1 MNLHQLIYSYLLYQS
16 KEKITFASIQKY
28 VEQMGVERA
37 EINSVLRN
45 LLIHG
50 VIDKTDRNKL
60 CLAETATIHKETYC
74 YSVNLPK
81 DEVERLLNN
90 DAIIQTGAGWYL
102 HKSTERTNKTFSFS
116 KSIKSL
122 GFILN
127 FLELCSEF
135 NISTFDERYNP
146 STLIFEEKKSEKIN
160 DGLYS
165 KKINDYYKQF
175 YIVIDGKV
183 YYLPENNYEMLS
195 TVKLYF
201 ESELANKWMYDD
213 GKQLVKIQFLTVPY
227 YVERLLFINHILVKK
242 KVPLDRTYHLSKMD
256 LNNLKKY
263 YFKENINITYAK
275 L

>member
-1 MNLHQLIYSYLLYQS
+1 MDLHQLIYSYLLYQS

-50 VIDKTDRNKL
+50 VIDKTERNKL
-60 CLAETATIHKETYC
+60 CLAETATICKETYC

-81 DEVERLLNN
+81 DEVESLLNN
-90 DAIIQTGAGWYL
+90 DAIIQKGAGWYL
-102 HKSTERTNKTFSFS
+102 HKSTERTNKIFSFS

-127 FLELCSEF
+127 FLESCSEF

-146 STLIFEEKKSEKIN
+146 FSLKFDELRSQKN
-160 DGLYS
+160 DEGLYS
-165 KKINDYYKQF
+165 KKINDFYKQH
-175 YIVIDGKV
+175 YVVLAGKV
-183 YYLPENNYEMLS
+183 YYIPDNNYEILS
-195 TVKLYF
+195 TVRLYF
-201 ESELANKWMYDD
+201 ESELANKWLYDED
-213 GKQLVKIQFLTVPY
+213 KELIKIQFLTLPY
-227 YVERLLFINHILVKK
+227 YVERLLFLNHILVMQ
-242 KVPLDRTYHLSKMD
+242 KVPLDRTYHLSNMD

-263 YFKENINITYAK
+263 YFKENIKITYAK